1 MKLSRSGIGCGMMP
15 LNAPGGSTLHLGAGQ
30 GLQYLASLVTSA
42 KADVVIGSVCLSFCL
57 FVCRITATV
66 IS

>member
-42 KADVVIGSVCLSFCL
+42 KG
-57 FVCRITATV
+57 
-66 IS
+66 